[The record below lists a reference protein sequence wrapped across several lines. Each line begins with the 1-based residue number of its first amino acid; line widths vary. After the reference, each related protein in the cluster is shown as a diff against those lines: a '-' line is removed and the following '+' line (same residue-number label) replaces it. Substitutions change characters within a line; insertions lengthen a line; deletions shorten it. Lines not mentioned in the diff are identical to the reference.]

1 MGNGEPIHPLFLYLQ
16 KSKYKS
22 TKLHLLTKTQY
33 HNVGTTNIKVVVR
46 VLHYILHFKH
56 LLKDIKHFDSRIRAE
71 KLPFLP
77 ALAWSCHVFPSGD
90 SADKYICEG
99 FQSSNILGF
108 GVKKIHISALV
119 SSKTFFFAS
128 NYCSA

>member
-1 MGNGEPIHPLFLYLQ
+1 MENLYIHPLFLYLQ

-22 TKLHLLTKTQY
+22 TKLHLLTNTQY

-46 VLHYILHFKH
+46 VLHYVLHFKH

-90 SADKYICEG
+90 SADNYICEG
-99 FQSSNILGF
+99 VQSSNILSF
-108 GVKKIHISALV
+108 CVKKFISQPWFV
-119 SSKTFFFAS
+119 QKPFFHPDIVQPK
-128 NYCSA
+128 Y

>member
-22 TKLHLLTKTQY
+22 TKLHLLTNTQY

-71 KLPFLP
+71 KLPFLL

-90 SADKYICEG
+90 SADNYICEG

-108 GVKKIHISALV
+108 CVKKIHISALV
-119 SSKTFFFAS
+119 SSKTYFFI
-128 NYCSA
+128 